1 MRLKLRLP
9 FQVELPQ
16 MFKVGKAV
24 SFLEK
29 GLPFMIRQIL
39 KPNSCISN
47 VPLLLLESLY
57 KPDGIFCIFKSKGIL
72 LLVFRRRFYY

>member
-1 MRLKLRLP
+1 MRLKFRLP

-16 MFKVGKAV
+16 MFIVGGAV
-24 SFLEK
+24 TFLEK
-29 GLPFMIRQIL
+29 GLPVIIRQIL

-57 KPDGIFCIFKSKGIL
+57 KTDGILCIFKSKGIL
-72 LLVFRRRFYY
+72 RLVFRRHF